1 MAVGLGLDV
10 GGTKVLGCAL
20 DERGV
25 LAAEVRLSSPKTLDG
40 AVDALVGCVRELLDG
55 LGQRRDEV
63 TGIGLGLPG
72 LVSDDGVLHE
82 TANMHGVEGLSLR
95 ASLASRL
102 EELRASAGLSAS
114 PPWRLV
120 ADNDGTC
127 AAAGELAFGAARG
140 CSDAVVVTLGTGIG
154 GGIIANGRMLRGARR
169 FAAEIGHM
177 VVDVDGPPCGCGRF
191 GCWEQFASGTGL
203 AHLARQRCAEGGA
216 ARLCA
221 LAGGGPEAVRGEHVV
236 AAAREGDPDALVVI
250 EQFGRYLATGLANLA
265 EVLDPGRIILG
276 GGLVQAGDLLLGPG
290 LATYAATTRRGSG
303 ARSVPVVIAELGERA
318 GAYGA
323 AALGLDLVP

>member
-20 DERGV
+20 DARGTV
-25 LAAEVRLSSPKTLDG
+25 AAEVRVPSPKTQDG
-40 AVDALVGCVRELLDG
+40 AVDALVACVRELLHE
-55 LGQRRDEV
+55 LGPGSGEV

-72 LVSDDGVLHE
+72 LVDEDGVLHE
-82 TANMHGVEGLSLR
+82 TANMHGVEGLSVR

-102 EELRASAGLSAS
+102 EEVRAGAGLSGSA
-114 PPWRLV
+114 PWRLA
-120 ADNDGTC
+120 ADNDGAC

-177 VVDVDGPPCGCGRF
+177 VVDVHGPPCGCGRI

-203 AHLARQRCAEGGA
+203 AHLARERCAEGGG
-216 ARLCA
+216 ARLCT

-236 AAAREGDPDALVVI
+236 TAAREGDPDALAVI
-250 EQFGRYLATGLANLA
+250 EAFGRYLATGLANLA
-265 EVLDPGRIILG
+265 EILDPARIILG

-290 LATYAATTRRGSG
+290 LATYAATSRRGSG